1 MVAHILTIL
10 RELEYS
16 DRENNRIIIIIILS
30 LSYTYMYIYMLML
43 RTF

>member
-1 MVAHILTIL
+1 MVAHPLTIL

-16 DRENNRIIIIIILS
+16 DRENNRIIIIMLS
-30 LSYTYMYIYMLML
+30 LSYTYMYIYVLML

>member
-16 DRENNRIIIIIILS
+16 DRENNRIIIIILS